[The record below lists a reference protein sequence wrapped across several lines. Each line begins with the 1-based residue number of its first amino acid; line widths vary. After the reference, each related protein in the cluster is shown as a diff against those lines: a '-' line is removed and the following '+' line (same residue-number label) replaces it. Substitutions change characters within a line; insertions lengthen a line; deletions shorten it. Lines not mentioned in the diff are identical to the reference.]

1 MLSFSSDP
9 AEAGREMDAVLY
21 YLAAFGYID
30 GSFDKSERDYID
42 DFILEL
48 AETREPDVSTVDGR
62 ARRAALVDQL
72 DRRLQRID
80 AELAAMWDE
89 PTAEGERALDFV
101 RSRVKLRCFEIFE
114 SFGLKDRKV
123 LLDAVDQI
131 LAADGVA
138 HPEELKFRE
147 ELVSILTARRPTQAP
162 PPVPRAGDGRS
173 RTYLHPVA
181 EWPRTEANH
190 PALTPLERHYAS
202 EPEVLRRQLNAD
214 LQRIN
219 KVMKVLEGKRA
230 GHAGTLAGHQNVQ
243 EFAGRR
249 AFLDGH
255 THVIPATHPA
265 GYELTVLGDLH
276 GCYSNLKAALMQSD
290 FMGKVERFTKAPHA
304 HPEPLLVLL
313 GDYIDRGLFSY
324 NGVLRAVL
332 DLSVAVPRHVI
343 ALRGNHEYYV
353 EHQGTVMSGVRPAD
367 AIDNLK
373 PHAPIEVFQ
382 AYRQLFDALPN
393 VLMFDD
399 IMLVHGGIPRDTT
412 LRERYM
418 DLSSLN
424 DPIVRFQMMW
434 SDPSSADHVPDE
446 LQEASN
452 RFAFG
457 REQARIFMHHL
468 GLRTLIR
475 GHEKI
480 DDGFFAHYDEP
491 DLRVLTLFSAGGADN
506 YDLPER
512 SNYRS
517 VTPMALTIRYRDGR
531 TDIEPWVID
540 YASYNDPERNEFF
553 NDEADLD

>member
-9 AEAGREMDAVLY
+9 TEAGREMDAVLY
-21 YLAAFGYID
+21 YLTAFSYID
-30 GSFDKSERDYID
+30 GHFDRSERDYID
-42 DFILEL
+42 EFILAI
-48 AETREPDVSTVDGR
+48 AEDREPDVASVEGR

-72 DRRLQRID
+72 DRKLQRVD

-114 SFGLKDRKV
+114 SFALKDRK
-123 LLDAVDQI
+123 LLIDAVDHI

-138 HPEELKFRE
+138 HPEELKFRS
-147 ELVSILTARRPTQAP
+147 ELMSILGASRSSQAP
-162 PPVPRAGDGRS
+162 PPVPRPGEGRS
-173 RTYLHPVA
+173 RTHLHPAA

-190 PALTPLERHYAS
+190 PTLTQLERHYAGD
-202 EPEVLRRQLNAD
+202 PDLLRRQLGQD
-214 LQRIN
+214 VQRIQ
-219 KVMKVLEGKRA
+219 KVMKTLEGKRA
-230 GHAGTLAGHQNVQ
+230 GHAGTLSGLQNVQ
-243 EFAGRR
+243 ELAGRR

-255 THVIPATHPA
+255 THVIPPTHPA

-332 DLSVAVPRHVI
+332 GLSAAAPRHVI
-343 ALRGNHEYYV
+343 ALRGNHEYYI
-353 EHQGTVMSGVRPAD
+353 EHEGTVMSAVRPAD
-367 AIDNLK
+367 AIDNLRA
-373 PHAPIEVFQ
+373 HAPVEVFH
-382 AYRQLFDALPN
+382 AYRQLFESLPN
-393 VLMFDD
+393 VLIFDD
-399 IMLVHGGIPRDTT
+399 IMLVHGGIPRDSA
-412 LRERYM
+412 LRERYT

-424 DPIVRFQMMW
+424 DPVLRWQMMW
-434 SDPSSADHVPDE
+434 SDPSTADYVPEE

-457 REQARIFMHHL
+457 REQARAFMHHI
-468 GLRTLIR
+468 GVRTLVR

-480 DDGFFAHYDEP
+480 DAGFFAHYDEP
-491 DLRVLTLFSAGGADN
+491 DLRVLTVFSSGGADN

-512 SNYRS
+512 SSYRA
-517 VTPMALTIRYRDGR
+517 VIPHALTIRYRDGR

-553 NDEADLD
+553 NEEADLD